1 MSSNF
6 FVREMRLC
14 KANTGRSELAA
25 MVVGISMVR
34 VLLGRGCAA
43 MRNTAS
49 LRQRLHYSSVSKPQ
63 LLRAQGSG
71 GKDLQEDL
79 VTALEGLQKTPGKEH
94 HHSSGSGSNSK
105 LRKPKFAV
113 ALVSNYGKDLT
124 EKTLASAVRQAGLSC
139 PIIGCQAKGI
149 REVRRGARQRHLS
162 RPRVQCWS
170 LNLKDNKTSAFGF
183 YQRHTSLPDVGTWS
197 GNTRNLADLVLNKPK
212 QPYTFALGGP
222 DLDVGDFV
230 RRQSNIFDS
239 ALHVGATPRGPVQ
252 DLFFLANATGK
263 AGKGKRHIVSPDGG
277 GIVGL
282 CLDLGSKVDTNKWLQ
297 FTRQVLR

>member
-1 MSSNF
+1 M
-6 FVREMRLC
+6 
-14 KANTGRSELAA
+14 
-25 MVVGISMVR
+25 
-34 VLLGRGCAA
+34 
-43 MRNTAS
+43 
-49 LRQRLHYSSVSKPQ
+49 
-63 LLRAQGSG
+63 
-71 GKDLQEDL
+71 
-79 VTALEGLQKTPGKEH
+79 
-94 HHSSGSGSNSK
+94 
-105 LRKPKFAV
+105 
-113 ALVSNYGKDLT
+113 
-124 EKTLASAVRQAGLSC
+124 
-139 PIIGCQAKGI
+139 
-149 REVRRGARQRHLS
+149 
-162 RPRVQCWS
+162 
-170 LNLKDNKTSAFGF
+170 
-183 YQRHTSLPDVGTWS
+183 GTWS